1 MTRFRAPIST
11 GLAPASVQASGV
23 DAAAGIIRGA
33 SAMQAVEALGHGV
46 LIDATSLA
54 QVCELGNAAE
64 GGVKVRYTHPGL
76 CGDGMGSY
84 LGRMRNFRVEGDK
97 AVGDIHLS
105 DVAAAS
111 PEGNLR
117 DYVLALAAE
126 DPGAFGM
133 SVVIETAQ
141 VFRLADGAEVP
152 AEAGQ
157 PAPAG
162 ATTALPLVRV
172 TGLHAVDV
180 VDEPAANR
188 AGLFGRGAALLALAR
203 GTNLDASQAF
213 ASLDKIRDE
222 LGWDV
227 ETANGLLARYLAA
240 RQAPAAT
247 ITAAEVRDLATAH
260 PAHLAA
266 ILDGS
271 AQGLSAAAIL
281 AQIDGAQ
288 RAALASKAEALLAK
302 YTADLA
308 ARDAA
313 LAAAQAAHAA
323 ELAALRD
330 RVAKA
335 EALAA
340 IAKGS
345 AFDPGAGNA
354 DADRPAY
361 TRAQAAAG
369 AIPAALVLSGAYTL
383 TP

>member
-1 MTRFRAPIST
+1 MHRFRTPIST
-11 GLAPASVQASGV
+11 GLVPSPAAAAGV
-23 DAAAGIIRGA
+23 DAVAGVIRGA

-46 LIDATSLA
+46 LIDTASLD
-54 QVCELGNAAE
+54 QVCALGNAAE

-84 LGRMRNFRVEGDK
+84 LGRMRNFAVVGDK
-97 AVGDIHLS
+97 VLGDIHLS

-117 DYVLALAAE
+117 DYVLGLAQE

-133 SVVIETAQ
+133 SVVIETSQ
-141 VFRLADGAEVP
+141 VFRLADGSEVP

-157 PAPAG
+157 PAPDG

-172 TGLHAVDV
+172 TALHAVDV

-188 AGLFGRGAALLALAR
+188 DGMFGRGAALLALAR

-213 ASLDKIRDE
+213 ASLDSIRDQ

-227 ETANGLLARYLAA
+227 ETVNGLLGRYLAA
-240 RQAPAAT
+240 RQAPAAAISAT
-247 ITAAEVRDLATAH
+247 EVRDLAGAH

-266 ILDGS
+266 ILDGA
-271 AQGLSAAAIL
+271 AQGLSRAAIL
-281 AQIDGAQ
+281 DQIDSSQ
-288 RAALASKAEALLAK
+288 RTALAAKAEALLAK

-354 DADRPAY
+354 DADRPTY

-369 AIPAALVLSGAYTL
+369 SIPAALVLSGAYTL